1 MATTKFRL
9 ILDTHRSNFKLT
21 QWPVTVL
28 DPLDT
33 YNDIV
38 EQAIKARTAIDSDPH
53 LTPQGKAAARA
64 VKSAAAVK
72 AITDVSTPRLAG
84 LDADVGSHR
93 AALLPVSTEKPE
105 ARRIDFLLS
114 HLRDRTPHEIGVF
127 YNSATD
133 EERLVLE
140 AAAQSVGRIPTKRPD
155 GSLAWA
161 PLLPVETINDSVVA
175 RATAKN
181 PQGAKKLKEL
191 EQIRSLHASVASIAE
206 ATVREVLE
214 G

>member
-1 MATTKFRL
+1 MATSKFRL

-21 QWPVTVL
+21 QWPITVL
-28 DPLDT
+28 DPLET

-38 EQAIKARTAIDSDPH
+38 EQAFKERAAIDNDPH
-53 LTPQGKAAARA
+53 LTAQGKKAAKEAKRA
-64 VKSAAAVK
+64 ANVK
-72 AITDVSTPRLAG
+72 AIADVSTPRLAG
-84 LDADVGSHR
+84 LGADVAAHR
-93 AALLPVSTEKPE
+93 SALLPVSAEKPE

-161 PLLPVETINDSVVA
+161 PLLPAETINESVIA

-191 EQIRSLHASVASIAE
+191 EEIRSLHASVASIAE